1 MFRPMLFLAVFIP
14 TAVLLLGSLPIA
26 WALKQ
31 CTGSDTASWHN
42 CEGNQVF
49 HNGDAYIGG
58 WTNGKK
64 HGRGVNYFSD
74 GGIYEGEYQMDS
86 INGRGTMFWADGRVW
101 VGIWENHNWLRG
113 LQHAPGKAP
122 GYVYESIAKILRP
135 SIQQTK

>member
-14 TAVLLLGSLPIA
+14 TAVLLLESLPIA
-26 WALKQ
+26 WALKK
-31 CTGSDTASWHN
+31 CTGPDTASWHN
-42 CEGNQVF
+42 CEGTQVL
-49 HNGDAYIGG
+49 HNGDAYTGG
-58 WTNGKK
+58 WRNGKK
-64 HGRGVNYFSD
+64 HGRGVYYFSD

-113 LQHAPGKAP
+113 LQHAPGETP

-135 SIQQTK
+135 SIQQTR

>member
-49 HNGDAYIGG
+49 HNGDAYTGG

-64 HGRGVNYFSD
+64 HGRGVYYFSD

-86 INGRGTMFWADGRVW
+86 INGRGTMLWADGRVW

-122 GYVYESIAKILRP
+122 RYVYESIAKILRP